1 MTTSALEHHPQRANG
16 DQRPRVD
23 GDLFA
28 TALLWV
34 IPVAGTV
41 AAFLGLG

>member
-1 MTTSALEHHPQRANG
+1 MTTSALEHRPQRANDG
-16 DQRPRVD
+16 HRPQLD

-28 TALLWV
+28 TALLWF
-34 IPVAGTV
+34 IPVVGTI